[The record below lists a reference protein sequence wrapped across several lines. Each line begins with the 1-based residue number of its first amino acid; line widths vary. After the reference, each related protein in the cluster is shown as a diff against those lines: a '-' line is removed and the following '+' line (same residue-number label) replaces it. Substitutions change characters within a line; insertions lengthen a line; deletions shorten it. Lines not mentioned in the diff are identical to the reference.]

1 MHLLSEETSAI
12 TEDQPC
18 IKSEADSDK
27 SQETVHPNREPPRL
41 GNEEVVRI
49 QNMSSDDQT
58 EDCDIDIDI
67 SDSEGQH
74 ESGNT
79 ETKGKDL
86 IYSALMQ
93 DAGLCMS
100 SDEENDLEAA
110 INDNAMTNENEL
122 PNVNPVK
129 TDSSSDE
136 DSEDGQDPYLHENR

>member
-1 MHLLSEETSAI
+1 MRKLRQLLRI
-12 TEDQPC
+12 NHVLNQKQ
-18 IKSEADSDK
+18 IVDK
-27 SQETVHPNREPPRL
+27 SQEIVHPNREPPRL

-67 SDSEGQH
+67 SDSEGQA

-86 IYSALMQ
+86 IYSPLMQ
-93 DAGLCMS
+93 DAGLRMS

-110 INDNAMTNENEL
+110 IKDNAMTNENEP
-122 PNVNPVK
+122 PNVSPIK

-136 DSEDGQDPYLHENR
+136 GSEDGPDPYLHENR